1 MVIFA
6 SSSIST
12 ENITRSHREF
22 DDNMSFW
29 TIEWHQQECRREDY
43 EFDTLNLA
51 RPVSL
56 LDVIIKEMKGRM

>member
-22 DDNMSFW
+22 DDYMLFW
-29 TIEWHQQECRREDY
+29 TIGGTNKNAEERTMSL
-43 EFDTLNLA
+43 TLNVA